1 MSNDIAFRRL
11 TKNMTKPAQLFVQM
25 QLQSTKKPKGRRFSI
40 EEKVLSLSLF
50 KKSPKSYKLLSK
62 YFTLPSSKAMKRL
75 LSRIKLS
82 PGINDVIFD
91 KIKKTM
97 AGKDASDRLCSLI
110 FDEMSLTPQIFYN
123 AQKDSLEGFANNKSA
138 SFADHV
144 LVFMVKGIKRNFKQP
159 IAYFFTNCL
168 SKQELKNLITSVVQK
183 ALESGL
189 IITNTVCD
197 QSSVNVGAI
206 NELVEE
212 TKATYLRNQKE
223 WRHDMFR
230 IKGQNIIPLYDTPHL
245 IKGIRNNLLTKD
257 LTYTTDGKKKLLSG
271 TILKWSTTQT
281 SPMEN

>member
-1 MSNDIAFRRL
+1 
-11 TKNMTKPAQLFVQM
+11 
-25 QLQSTKKPKGRRFSI
+25 
-40 EEKVLSLSLF
+40 
-50 KKSPKSYKLLSK
+50 
-62 YFTLPSSKAMKRL
+62 MKRL

-257 LTYTTDGKKKLLSG
+257 LTYTTDGKKKIVKWDYFEMVYNTDKSYGELRLLNKLTEEHVNREKIS
-271 TILKWSTTQT
+271 KMRVKSATQLFSHSVAVAT
-281 SPMEN
+281 EHLTARGDLPEECRQIIDIITR